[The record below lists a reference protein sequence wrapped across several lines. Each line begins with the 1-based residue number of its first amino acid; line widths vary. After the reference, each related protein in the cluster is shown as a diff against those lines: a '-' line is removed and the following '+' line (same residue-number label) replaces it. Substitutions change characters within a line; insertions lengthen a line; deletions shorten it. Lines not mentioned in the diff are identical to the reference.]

1 MCTGVFSADLR
12 ASYPPSITG
21 FSLEPGG
28 NMKRLGDILIESGF
42 LSAAELSEALTNSKE
57 TGKRLGE
64 VIVEMGLMSEF
75 DILRAVSSQYD
86 YPIIDLTSIDIDPK
100 ATALFDEKYCV
111 DNCVLP
117 IGFDGDNLVVAID
130 DPMNILTMDDLVFR
144 SGYNVTPM
152 LATKSSILDA
162 VKVNYGKEQAAQ
174 AAEEL
179 GIDMSSDLDGLDSEL
194 SEAVNSAP
202 VVKLVNSMIDYA
214 IRAGSSDIHIEPME
228 DRVRVRIRIDG
239 VMQEVMSNPLA
250 AKDAITTRI
259 KILGG
264 MNIAE
269 KRIPQDGRIR
279 TEINGEPVDM
289 RVSILPCITGEKTVI
304 RILAKNDGNLNRK
317 YLGISDHNN
326 ALIDK
331 IIKVPQGVCLV
342 SGPTGSGKT
351 TTLYTILSE
360 KNTPEVNI
368 ITVEDPVEIRIPGLN
383 QVQVNAKAGMTFAS
397 GLRSILRQDPDIV
410 LVGEIRDGETAE
422 IAMRAAITGHLVF
435 STIHTN
441 DAVSSINRLIDMGI
455 EPYMVSTAVVGVIS
469 QRLVRRICT
478 NCRKAYEPDEFDK
491 EQLKLEPG
499 QKLYKGEGC
508 TECNG
513 SGYKGRIAIHEII
526 CMTKGMKLLLEKRAP
541 EEDMRVQAVS
551 EGTQMLFDSAKALVL
566 EGISTVDEMNRV
578 AYSIDG

>member
-1 MCTGVFSADLR
+1 
-12 ASYPPSITG
+12 
-21 FSLEPGG
+21 
-28 NMKRLGDILIESGF
+28 MKRLGDILIESGF

-57 TGKRLGE
+57 SGKRLGE
-64 VIVEMGLMSEF
+64 VIVDMGLMSEF
-75 DILRAVSSQYD
+75 DILRAVSSQYE
-86 YPIIDLTSIDIDPK
+86 YPIIDLTSIEIDPK
-100 ATALFDEKYCV
+100 ATALFDEKYCLENV
-111 DNCVLP
+111 VLP
-117 IGFDGDNLVVAID
+117 IGFDEDNLVVAID
-130 DPMNILTMDDLVFR
+130 DPMNILTIDDLQFR
-144 SGYNVTPM
+144 SGYNVSPM
-152 LATKSSILDA
+152 LATKSSIVDA
-162 VKVNYGKEQAAQ
+162 IKVNYGKEQAAQ

-179 GIDMSSDLDGLDSEL
+179 GIDMSADVDGLDSEL

-360 KNTPEVNI
+360 KNSPETNI
-368 ITVEDPVEIRIPGLN
+368 ITAEDPVEIRIPGLN
-383 QVQVNAKAGMTFAS
+383 QCQINAKAGMTFAS
-397 GLRSILRQDPDIV
+397 ALRSILRQDPDIV

-455 EPYMVSTAVVGVIS
+455 EPYMVSSAVVGVIS

-478 NCRKAYEPDEFDK
+478 NCRKAYEPDEILR
-491 EQLKLEPG
+491 EELKLEPG

-508 TECNG
+508 TDCNE

-526 CMTKGMKLLLEKRAP
+526 CMTKGMKMLLEKRAT
-541 EEDMRVQAVS
+541 EEEMRVQAVS